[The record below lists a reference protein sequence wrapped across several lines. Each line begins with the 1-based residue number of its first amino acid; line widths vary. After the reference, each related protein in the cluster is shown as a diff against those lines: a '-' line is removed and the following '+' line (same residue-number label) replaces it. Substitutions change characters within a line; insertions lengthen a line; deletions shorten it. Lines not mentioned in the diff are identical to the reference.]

1 MKSIYQIFL
10 IAVYLHALVLFHSM
24 FWTLYQKLY
33 VYVCCIIIVV
43 IIKFITLTL
52 IALQLSLNSF
62 NIVSIVSMCVCVC
75 ECELF
80 YCQLLEISHN
90 STQKQA
96 TRNFIEQLCNLF
108 IYRISTLK
116 QLVLC
121 MWYYYTYYYVHTTYS
136 FHCTL
141 YK

>member
-1 MKSIYQIFL
+1 ML
-10 IAVYLHALVLFHSM
+10 
-24 FWTLYQKLY
+24 LYYFIQCSGHFIKNYIY

-62 NIVSIVSMCVCVC
+62 NIVSIVSMCVC